1 MAGTP
6 IQGSFF
12 EKDYL
17 LRTLGPLASQAD
29 VALTELVA
37 NAWDAGARTVRITLP
52 TERDEQLIVEDDG
65 TGLTREQF
73 MARWMTL
80 GYNRVEHQG
89 RWATFPGD
97 VEEPGRRRAYGRNGV
112 GRHGMLCFADDY
124 EVATWRDG
132 SGHRFSVATTSGNNP
147 FVLIDEEPFQKD
159 GHGTRLVTTPV
170 RNLPPVR
177 RIRELLSG
185 RFLHDPQFAVYVNGD
200 TVALGEHEG
209 LIEQSRLEIGDG
221 VTLNVFVVDTTKASR
236 RLYNHGV
243 AFWVGRRLV
252 GQPSWIVGSESLADG
267 RTAVAKRHTVVVST
281 DDLFDEVLPDWSG
294 FKSSAVVERVFAAVG
309 EVVEGVMA
317 RLMAS
322 RIDETKEAVLR
333 EHRSDLSK
341 LRPLARLEVG
351 EFMETITRRD
361 PTIRPDLL
369 ATAVQAVIN
378 LEKSRTGAMLLQKL
392 TQLEPEDVD
401 GLNRLLEAWTVRD
414 ALTVL
419 DEIDRRIA
427 VVEAL
432 GRLST
437 DPHVDELKTL
447 HPLVTQ
453 ARWLF
458 GPEFDSPLYAA
469 NNSIRRAMEK
479 VFGKRVGTTSFV
491 NHRKRPD
498 LLVLPDAT
506 LSAVASEE
514 IDEET
519 SLSTIQRI
527 LLVELKRGDST
538 IGREELQQ
546 AEGYVEDLLHSGII
560 DGAPYIHAVVVGTNL
575 GAKTSPTRSVG
586 EKPVLARIHACTFD
600 QLVRTAELRLFRL
613 RGELESRYA
622 DVPDEDLMRRVIHEG
637 DQLDL
642 PAPEERELAS

>member
-1 MAGTP
+1 MADRP

-17 LRTLGPLASQAD
+17 LR
-29 VALTELVA
+29 
-37 NAWDAGARTVRITLP
+37 
-52 TERDEQLIVEDDG
+52 
-65 TGLTREQF
+65 
-73 MARWMTL
+73 
-80 GYNRVEHQG
+80 VEHQG
-89 RWATFPGD
+89 SWVTFPAD
-97 VEEPGRRRAYGRNGV
+97 VEPSGRRRAYGRNGV
-112 GRHGMLCFADDY
+112 GRHGMLCFADEY
-124 EVATWRDG
+124 EVFTWRNG
-132 SGHRFSVATTSGNNP
+132 SGHRFKVAATSGKNP
-147 FVLIDEEPFQKD
+147 FVLVEQEAFEEV
-159 GHGTRLVTTPV
+159 GHGTRLVTTPD
-170 RNLPPVR
+170 RNIPQVS

-185 RFLHDPQFAVYVNGD
+185 RFLHDPQFSVYVNGE
-200 TVALGEHEG
+200 TVPLGQHEG
-209 LIEQSRLEIGDG
+209 LIEQSELRVGDD
-221 VTLNVFVVDTTKASR
+221 VSLNVFVVDTTKAAR

-252 GQPSWIVGSESLADG
+252 GQPSWIVGSQSLADG
-267 RTAVAKRHTVVVST
+267 RTAVAKRHTVIVST

-294 FKSSAVVERVFAAVG
+294 FKSSPLIDTVFTAVAEF
-309 EVVEGVMA
+309 VEGVMA

-333 EHRSDLSK
+333 AHRSDISK
-341 LRPLARLEVG
+341 LRPLARLEVS
-351 EFMETITRRD
+351 EFMETVTRRD
-361 PTIRPDLL
+361 PAIRPELL

-401 GLNRLLEAWTVRD
+401 GLNRLLDEWTVRD

-419 DEIDRRIA
+419 DEIERRIA

-432 GRLST
+432 ERLAS

-469 NNSIRRAMEK
+469 NNTIRRAMEK
-479 VFGKRVGTTSFV
+479 VFSKRVGADSFL

-498 LLVLPDAT
+498 LIVLPDAT
-506 LSAVASEE
+506 LSAVASED
-514 IDEET
+514 INEET

-546 AEGYVEDLLHSGII
+546 AEGYVEDLIHSGII
-560 DGAPYIHAVVVGTNL
+560 DGAPYVRAFVVGTNL
-575 GAKTSPTRSVG
+575 NPKTSPTRKLG
-586 EKPVLARIHACTFD
+586 GDPVTATIDACTFD
-600 QLVRTAELRLFRL
+600 QLVRTAERRLFRL
-613 RGELESRYA
+613 RDELASRYA
-622 DVPDEDLMRRVIHEG
+622 DVGDEELMRRVIREG

-642 PAPEERELAS
+642 DTLEPRELAS